1 MPDDVGHRDDG
12 AWSLFVNA
20 GTANELCSA
29 WLAVICGKI
38 GTTTAGLLVFRQGDG
53 RFVPAALWP
62 KAGADPSYLAT
73 TVEQTLKERR
83 TVVVRPEATAP
94 GQAPSLPVRAQVG
107 FPLLH
112 RDDLEGAVALD
123 LLQPPEADTAAVLQ
137 ELLWASAWL
146 EGLLRDRDEN
156 ANRSRLA
163 RTQAALE
170 TVAAGSEHRKLH
182 AAAMAVA
189 NELALRLGC
198 DRVSIGLNRNDRVRL
213 VAMSHSAW
221 FQPKS
226 RLVCAIETAMQEAL
240 DQHATVA
247 SPPVASTHRR
257 VAAAHVDL
265 ATVASDVAVASVI
278 MTGRGRRIG
287 ALTLERSKGEL
298 FGEETIELSETIA
311 SVIGP
316 ILEMK
321 SEAHRWVAGR
331 IVDGTVDGLKALL
344 GPRRPSLKLAAL
356 AALGVIGFLAFAN
369 GPYRVSA
376 KAVVEGEEQRAAVVP
391 FDGFIA
397 EASSRAGDTVSAG
410 QVLAR
415 LDDRDL
421 RLEEAKAQAER
432 AQLQQK
438 YRDAAAK
445 HDRVSAHILSAQI
458 AETDARLHLVE
469 ERLARTRITVPFDGI
484 VVTGDLSQKLGS
496 PVQQGQVLFEITPLT
511 AYRII
516 LQVDERYVSDI
527 AEKQNGRLVLTGLVS
542 EALPFKVSKIT
553 PVSTAE
559 EGKNCF
565 RVEAALN
572 NADPRIRPGMEGVG
586 KILVD
591 ERNLFLIWTEPLWDW
606 LRMAAWKW
614 TP

>member
-1 MPDDVGHRDDG
+1 MPDGVGHRDDG

-20 GTANELCSA
+20 GTTDELCAA
-29 WLAVICGKI
+29 WLAVVCGKVA
-38 GTTTAGLLVFRQGDG
+38 TAAAGLLVFKQGDG
-53 RFVPAALWP
+53 TFAPAALWP
-62 KAGADPSYLAT
+62 RASLDPHYLAP

-83 TVVVRPEATAP
+83 TVVVRTQSPP
-94 GQAPSLPVRAQVG
+94 PSLPVRAQVG
-107 FPLLH
+107 FPVLH
-112 RDDLEGAVALD
+112 RDDVEGAVVLD
-123 LLQPPEADTAAVLQ
+123 LLQHLDADTPAVMR

-146 EGLLRDRDEN
+146 EGLLRDREEN
-156 ANRSRLA
+156 ANRNRLA
-163 RTQAALE
+163 RAQVALE
-170 TVAAGSEHRKLH
+170 AVAVVGEQRKLN
-182 AAAMAVA
+182 AAAIAVA

-198 DRVSIGLNRNDRVRL
+198 DRVSVGMNRNDRVRL
-213 VAMSHSAW
+213 IAMSHSAW
-221 FQPKS
+221 FQRTS
-226 RLVCAIETAMQEAL
+226 RLVSSIENAMQEAL
-240 DQHATVA
+240 DQHASVA
-247 SPPVASTHRR
+247 SPPIASTHRR

-265 ATVASDVAVASVI
+265 ATVASDVAVASVV
-278 MTGRGRRIG
+278 MTSRGRQIG
-287 ALTLERSKGEL
+287 ALTLERSKGEP
-298 FGEETIELSETIA
+298 FGQETIELGETVA

-316 ILEMK
+316 VLEMK
-321 SEAHRWVAGR
+321 SEARRWLAGR
-331 IVDGTVDGLKALL
+331 IVDGAVDGLKALL

-356 AALGVIGFLAFAN
+356 AALGVIGFLAFAD
-369 GPYRVSA
+369 GQYRVSA
-376 KAVVEGEEQRAAVVP
+376 KAVVEGEEQRAVVVP

-397 EASSRAGDTVSAG
+397 EASARAGDTVSAG
-410 QVLAR
+410 QMLAR

-445 HDRVSAHILSAQI
+445 HDRVSARILSAQI

-469 ERLARTRITVPFDGI
+469 ERLARTRIAAPFDGI

-516 LQVDERYVSDI
+516 LQVDERYVSDV
-527 AEKQNGRLVLTGLVS
+527 AEEQDGRLVLAGLLS

-559 EGKNCF
+559 EGKNVF
-565 RVEAALN
+565 RVEAALK

-586 KILVD
+586 KIFVD
-591 ERNLFLIWTEPLWDW
+591 DRNLFLIWTEPLWDW
-606 LRMAAWKW
+606 LRLAAWKW

>member
-1 MPDDVGHRDDG
+1 
-12 AWSLFVNA
+12 
-20 GTANELCSA
+20 
-29 WLAVICGKI
+29 
-38 GTTTAGLLVFRQGDG
+38 
-53 RFVPAALWP
+53 
-62 KAGADPSYLAT
+62 
-73 TVEQTLKERR
+73 
-83 TVVVRPEATAP
+83 
-94 GQAPSLPVRAQVG
+94 
-107 FPLLH
+107 
-112 RDDLEGAVALD
+112 LEGAVALD

-163 RTQAALE
+163 RAQATLE
-170 TVAAGSEHRKLH
+170 TVAAGSEHRKLN
-182 AAAMAVA
+182 AAAIAVA
-189 NELALRLGC
+189 NELAIRLGC
-198 DRVSIGLNRNDRVRL
+198 DRVSVGLNRNDRVRL
-213 VAMSHSAW
+213 VTISHSAW
-221 FQPKS
+221 FQRNS
-226 RLVCAIETAMQEAL
+226 RLVSAIENAMQEAL
-240 DQHATVA
+240 DQHASVVL
-247 SPPVASTHRR
+247 PPVALTHRR

-265 ATVASDVAVASVI
+265 VTVASDVAVASVV
-278 MTGRGRRIG
+278 MTSRGRRIG
-287 ALTLERSKGEL
+287 ALTLERSKGEP
-298 FGEETIELSETIA
+298 FDQETIELSETVA

-316 ILEMK
+316 VLEMK
-321 SEAHRWVAGR
+321 LEARRWFAGR

-356 AALGVIGFLAFAN
+356 AALAVIGFLAFAE

-376 KAVVEGEEQRAAVVP
+376 KAVIEGEEQRAAVVP

-397 EASSRAGDTVSAG
+397 EAGARAGDTVSGG

-438 YRDAAAK
+438 YRDAEAK
-445 HDRVSAHILSAQI
+445 HDRVSARILSAQI

-469 ERLARTRITVPFDGI
+469 ERLARTRVAAPFDGI
-484 VVTGDLSQKLGS
+484 IVTGDLSQKLGS
-496 PVQQGQVLFEITPLT
+496 PVQQGQVLFEIAPLT

-516 LQVDERYVSDI
+516 LQVDERFVSDL
-527 AEKQNGRLVLTGLVS
+527 AEEQDGRLVFTGLLS

-559 EGKNCF
+559 EGKNVF

-572 NADPRIRPGMEGVG
+572 NTDPRIRPGMEGVG

-606 LRMAAWKW
+606 LRLTVWKW

>member
-20 GTANELCSA
+20 GTTDELCAA
-29 WLAVICGKI
+29 WLAVVCGKVA
-38 GTTTAGLLVFRQGDG
+38 TATAGLLVFRQGDG
-53 RFVPAALWP
+53 TFAPAALWP
-62 KAGADPSYLAT
+62 RSGLDPHYLAP

-83 TVVVRPEATAP
+83 TVVVRA
-94 GQAPSLPVRAQVG
+94 QAPSSYEISSLPVPAQLG

-112 RDDLEGAVALD
+112 RGGVEGAVVLD
-123 LLQPPEADTAAVLQ
+123 LLQHPDADTAGVLR

-146 EGLLRDRDEN
+146 EGLLRDREEGG
-156 ANRSRLA
+156 NRSRLTRA
-163 RTQAALE
+163 QVALE
-170 TVAAGSEHRKLH
+170 TVAVASEHRKLN
-182 AAAMAVA
+182 AAATAAA
-189 NELALRLGC
+189 NELAVRLAC
-198 DRVSIGLNRNDRVRL
+198 DRLSLGMNRTDRVRL

-221 FQPKS
+221 FQRNS
-226 RLVCAIETAMQEAL
+226 RLVSSIENAMQEAL
-240 DQHATVA
+240 DQHASVA
-247 SPPVASTHRR
+247 SPPVASTQRR

-265 ATVASDVAVASVI
+265 ATVASDVAVASVV
-278 MTGRGRRIG
+278 MTSRGRRIG
-287 ALTLERSKGEL
+287 ALTLERSKGEP
-298 FGEETIELSETIA
+298 FGQETIELGETVA

-316 ILEMK
+316 VLEMK
-321 SEAHRWVAGR
+321 SEARRWLAGR
-331 IVDGTVDGLKALL
+331 IVDGAVDGLRALF

-356 AALGVIGFLAFAN
+356 AALGVIGFLAFAE
-369 GPYRVSA
+369 GQYRVSA

-415 LDDRDL
+415 LDDKDL

-445 HDRVSAHILSAQI
+445 HDRVSARILLAQI

-469 ERLARTRITVPFDGI
+469 ERLTRTRIAAPFDGI
-484 VVTGDLSQKLGS
+484 VATGDLSQKLGS

-516 LQVDERYVSDI
+516 LQVDERYVSDV
-527 AEKQNGRLVLTGLVS
+527 AEEQDGRLVLAGLVS

-559 EGKNCF
+559 EGKNVF

-586 KILVD
+586 KILID
-591 ERNLFLIWTEPLWDW
+591 ERNLFVIWTEPLWDW
-606 LRMAAWKW
+606 LRLTVWKW